1 MSTERYA
8 NDLQTATLFGKVSS
22 ASIHGEVQ
30 SKGILGGI
38 KIGGVNQTIYPD
50 IPPATRDRLGGVIV
64 GEHLSI
70 TEEGLL
76 SVMVAESVEGDNTN
90 PISAAAVYTE
100 VGNINAL
107 LRGI

>member
-1 MSTERYA
+1 MSTERYVD
-8 NDLQTATLFGKVSS
+8 DLQSATLFGTVSS
-22 ASIHGEVQ
+22 ASIQGEVQ

-50 IPPATRDRLGGVIV
+50 IPPATRDRIGGIIV
-64 GEHLSI
+64 GEHLEV
-70 TEEGLL
+70 TEDGML
-76 SVMVAESVEGDNTN
+76 SVIVTGSVDEDNTH

-107 LRGI
+107 LHGI